1 MADAPRKY
9 LNLFDGVPKNTR
21 SFVPA
26 VGNVTRRI
34 ERYGNSPLF
43 ATGVLESDEA
53 FALRTLALAYLWPQF
68 FVPFMAMQNTRQAVS
83 AVALNVPSLVMGFG
97 QPRVTYARSLVDNAA
112 WTACFDAADDFV
124 ARYYDAAVPV
134 ADAAGL
140 AADDPVVRAV
150 GAVLRDFHRVY
161 DAQRTRMAVIGL
173 ATIYH
178 DGISDIRQVTRL
190 ADVDLMVR
198 HMRQFD
204 GTEFYGRIGNT
215 FATAVSALS
224 VQFDIERLTLDDIDA
239 ARTALVVYLSQ
250 RLVEFADIEHPSAAG
265 LATLRALPIP
275 PLPRALPLISDDTAA
290 QRMIMFVHKLARVSY
305 FNYVSVEN
313 KRAGLYTT
321 TWQALA
327 TSPDS
332 AERDQ
337 LLALI
342 AAEQKKPILSK
353 THDIVKPAA
362 PRVRVRARPGAARAK
377 PAARRAAVEV
387 VEIDDDDDDRPAPDP
402 KRRVPVEIDDDDEPG
417 GAGLDDAPASSSS
430 SAYAA
435 AEAARMAHLSPLVVV
450 VGTPAAQAPADE
462 ILASLFRSAAPDGA
476 ADDAPDAPPL
486 LDPAALEAAIENY
499 AISYGLEP
507 RGLQTTPHVSSPA
520 QTPSATRPITAED
533 LAAQARDIE
542 EEMAGV
548 FDVDGF
554 WVLLSLLALRG
565 HPFGMLGYDADRWI
579 DIVIGW
585 YGQAAQATFDSFAG
599 PPPTREFWQRAG
611 VGAILADTDRTYLHD
626 FVEHVLR
633 LRPEYVDRMTAALA
647 ATTEG
652 VDAGDVRSPS
662 GIAVRNGLTMV
673 PGTPNVDAMRDVA
686 AHTYETA
693 RIAAARSLETM
704 INLYIPMSD
713 PLAGA
718 DYWTARAAP
727 PSPLS
732 SSSSL
737 LRPITPASP
746 AASPTP
752 VPALYNTR
760 DAAQSLLDYARTTLG
775 ASLPALARIGL
786 EHGRITGRPASNW
799 LASSAQ

>member
-1 MADAPRKY
+1 MAAPPRKY
-9 LNLFDGVPKNTR
+9 LDLFDGAPRNTR
-21 SFVPA
+21 SFAPA
-26 VGNVTRRI
+26 VGDVTRRV

-43 ATGVLESDEA
+43 ATGVIESDEA
-53 FALRTLALAYLWPQF
+53 FALRTLTLAYLWPQF
-68 FVPFMAMQNTRQAVS
+68 FVPFMVMQDTQQAVS
-83 AVALNVPSLVMGFG
+83 AVALHVPPLVMGFSH
-97 QPRVTYARSLVDNAA
+97 PRVTFARSLAGNAA
-112 WTACFDAADDFV
+112 WTACFDAADAFV
-124 ARYYDAAVPV
+124 TNYYNAVVPV
-134 ADAAGL
+134 ANAAGL
-140 AADDPVVRAV
+140 TADDPVVRAV

-173 ATIYH
+173 ATMYRN
-178 DGISDIRQVTRL
+178 GISDMQQVTRQ
-190 ADVDLMVR
+190 ADVDVMVQ

-204 GTEFYGRIGNT
+204 GTEFYGRVGNT

-224 VQFDIERLTLDDIDA
+224 EQFDRERLTVDDIDA
-239 ARTALVVYLSQ
+239 ARAALATYLGQ
-250 RLVEFADIEHPSAAG
+250 RGVDFADVEYVNAAG
-265 LATLRALPIP
+265 LAALRTLPIP
-275 PLPRALPLISDDTAA
+275 SLPRRLPPVADDTAA
-290 QRMIMFVHKLARVSY
+290 QRMIMFVHKLARISY
-305 FNYVSVEN
+305 FNYIGVEN
-313 KRAGLYTT
+313 KRAGLYNTT
-321 TWQALA
+321 FQALA

-342 AAEQKKPILSK
+342 TAEQTKPVLGK
-353 THDIVKPAA
+353 THGIAKPAA
-362 PRVRVRARPGAARAK
+362 RRVRARPGAARAK

-387 VEIDDDDDDRPAPDP
+387 VDIDDDDDRPAPDP
-402 KRRVPVEIDDDDEPG
+402 KRRVPTDEDELPG
-417 GAGLDDAPASSSS
+417 GAGLDDVPASSSS

-462 ILASLFRSAAPDGA
+462 ILPSLFRSAAPDGA
-476 ADDAPDAPPL
+476 ADDDPDAPPL

-520 QTPSATRPITAED
+520 QTPSAARPITDED
-533 LAAQARDIE
+533 LAGDID

-565 HPFGMLGYDADRWI
+565 HPFGMLGYDADRWV

-585 YGQAAQATFDSFAG
+585 HARAMQATFDSFAA

-611 VGAILADTDRTYLHD
+611 VGAMLADTERAHLHD

-633 LRPEYVDRMTAALA
+633 LRPEFVDRMAAVLA

-686 AHTYETA
+686 AHSYETA

-727 PSPLS
+727 SPLS
-732 SSSSL
+732 SSSSS
-737 LRPITPASP
+737 LRPVTPASP
-746 AASPTP
+746 ASSPTP
-752 VPALYNTR
+752 APALYNTR
-760 DAAQSLLDYARTTLG
+760 DAAQSLLDYARATLG